1 MLQDVER
8 SLQELEDMESSRQN
22 GILVTPESS
31 EQLTMLSE
39 GETIQDVKKSNNMS
53 DFEGIG
59 VDLKD
64 RNSSLAT
71 TTTTASTTTTTT
83 KKEGIS
89 IQTVGLGNNDSSKRN
104 NITFEVTSQAATP
117 TNKPRFL
124 SVQSPT
130 KSFTLSLFRSFSL
143 TTGEE
148 EPPAEE
154 GSQND
159 GKDRRKLVKS
169 LSTRTLL
176 DDAVKGRTKVDS
188 LLPISERIYKIAKGN
203 DNTLIR
209 IGLKLFGNIK
219 GKYYFNLFRLR
230 QEFSELFEW
239 NSTSMS
245 SLKPVSYSSTSRR
258 QKKESGG
265 DGDRFPLDA
274 PPFLSHSKNNGL
286 IKFLASVGEMFRA
299 VLKVFVY
306 PSDLSLHATTQYRS
320 ISEDLKLLE
329 APEFEVSLRRKMATV
344 QRMRVS
350 YKCLAPVT

>member
-143 TTGEE
+143 TSGEE

-209 IGLKLFGNIK
+209 IGF
-219 GKYYFNLFRLR
+219 
-230 QEFSELFEW
+230 
-239 NSTSMS
+239 
-245 SLKPVSYSSTSRR
+245 
-258 QKKESGG
+258 
-265 DGDRFPLDA
+265 
-274 PPFLSHSKNNGL
+274 
-286 IKFLASVGEMFRA
+286 
-299 VLKVFVY
+299 
-306 PSDLSLHATTQYRS
+306 
-320 ISEDLKLLE
+320 
-329 APEFEVSLRRKMATV
+329 
-344 QRMRVS
+344 
-350 YKCLAPVT
+350 